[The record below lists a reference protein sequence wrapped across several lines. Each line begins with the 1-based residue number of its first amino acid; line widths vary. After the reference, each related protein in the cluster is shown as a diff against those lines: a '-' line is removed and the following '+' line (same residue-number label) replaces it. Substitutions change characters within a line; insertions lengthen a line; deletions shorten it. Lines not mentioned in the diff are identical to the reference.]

1 MMYTYRFNGP
11 SDQGILLKNRGN
23 NAQLDSK
30 MAMPQKFYPSA
41 GDSMFSTARKT
52 FITEYGNGEN
62 ILNKHSDSSQYI
74 HVKKFNAIGKSS
86 QLNISRENPLSFRAQ
101 DTTSRNSA
109 IRRCRSGGCVAP
121 KKKGALEN
129 TYKSGGS
136 SSLSGRGNRQYIVPV
151 RDMTILPVQD
161 IPILLPVQDTTILYT
176 PAELSSHKTIGDIW
190 IAYSGNVYNISSY
203 VSELNSLHTVSTA
216 NTQFFAS
223 IYWGRDITTITN
235 NQHTNTQS
243 QTVLDMLE
251 PYYIGKLQI

>member
-1 MMYTYRFNGP
+1 MYTYRFNGP

-151 RDMTILPVQD
+151 RDMTIL
-161 IPILLPVQDTTILYT
+161 YT

-223 IYWGRDITTITN
+223 IYWGGDITTITN